1 MRLTQLDLLPIQS
14 IKSISQRSLAQ
25 YWAGLAE
32 GLSIPSLGDFKPE
45 ERMHDPKQLTIWQV
59 EHGANQFKLRSLHQ
73 GAHVQEV
80 FAAVWS
86 KKTLDDVVPAFA
98 FEFAM
103 ATASECVASS
113 CAIYTVVTTLDE
125 AGDEVD
131 CERLLLPLG
140 RAGKVEQLVA
150 SLQLISLMGNFN
162 RKTILQRF
170 EKLSTLKI
178 AGKIVR

>member
-1 MRLTQLDLLPIQS
+1 M
-14 IKSISQRSLAQ
+14 
-25 YWAGLAE
+25 
-32 GLSIPSLGDFKPE
+32 
-45 ERMHDPKQLTIWQV
+45 
-59 EHGANQFKLRSLHQ
+59 
-73 GAHVQEV
+73 

-150 SLQLISLMGNFN
+150 SLQLISLIGNFD

-178 AGKIVR
+178 AGKLVR